1 MTFRT
6 STSDQSASWGLEGV
20 CRTIRYLGAAAAMCA
35 AMAGSGTFAATGIAF
50 WALSGSAQAQ
60 TLQETLA
67 ETYRTNPDIRAERAN
82 LRATNED
89 LSQALAGYRPT
100 IQGEASVTAR
110 SSESPSQLQPGRTA
124 QRVNPA
130 EVGISLSQPL
140 YRGGRTVASVEQ
152 AEAVI
157 QARRAALADVEQSVL
172 LSAVVAHVDLVQ
184 ARAVLALARNNESVI
199 SRQLQATRDRFSVG
213 EVTRTDV
220 SLAESRLA
228 AAESQT
234 IAAEGSLRNARA
246 AYERVV
252 GVPPGEDVDEPS
264 GAPPGIPASLEEALT
279 LAESANPRVTVALF
293 TERAAQAGVDV
304 ARGGLLPEVTLN
316 ASVSRSYSDIAESM
330 PSDSISL
337 TARLTVP
344 LYQAGA
350 QSSRVRQAREQ
361 ASQRRIEVES
371 VRRGTISDAI
381 EAWETVATARSQI
394 QSLNAQVQA
403 QQVALNGVREEAQV
417 GERTP
422 LDVLD
427 AEQDL
432 LDAQVDL
439 VEAQRNLF
447 VAHYQLLSSA
457 GRLRA
462 SELGLDV
469 DLYDIEPAYQ
479 RSRDAWWGTS
489 VPEAE

>member
-1 MTFRT
+1 MSFR
-6 STSDQSASWGLEGV
+6 SRQKLQSGAG
-20 CRTIRYLGAAAAMCA
+20 CRGDVDRSARRSRLAAMLVPA
-35 AMAGSGTFAATGIAF
+35 AIMIGIGAGAVGVPS
-50 WALSGSAQAQ
+50 SHAQAQ
-60 TLQETLA
+60 TLDETLA
-67 ETYRTNPDIRAERAN
+67 ESYRTNPDIRAEQAS

-89 LSQALAGYRPT
+89 LSQALAGFRPNV
-100 IQGEASVTAR
+100 QAEASVSAR
-110 SSESPSQLQPGRTA
+110 SSESPSQTTLQSGRTG

-130 EVGISLSQPL
+130 EVGITLSQPL

-157 QARRAALADVEQSVL
+157 QAGRAALADVEQSVL

-184 ARAVLALARNNESVI
+184 ARAVLDLARNNESVI
-199 SRQLQATRDRFSVG
+199 QRQLQATRDRFSVG

-234 IAAEGSLRNARA
+234 IAAEGTLRNARA

-252 GVPPGEDVDEPS
+252 GLTPEDTIDEAS
-264 GAPPGIPASLEEALT
+264 GAPPGIPGSLEEALT
-279 LAESANPRVTVALF
+279 LAESANPRVTAALF
-293 TERAAQAGVDV
+293 TERAAQSGVDV
-304 ARGGLLPEVTLN
+304 ARGGLLPELTLN
-316 ASVSRSYSDIAESM
+316 ASVSRSYSDVTESL
-330 PSDSISL
+330 PSDSVSL

-344 LYQAGA
+344 LYQGGA
-350 QSSRVRQAREQ
+350 QSSQVRQARET

-371 VRRGTISDAI
+371 VRRGTIADAI
-381 EAWETVATARSQI
+381 EAWETVSTTRSRI
-394 QSLNAQVQA
+394 SSLNAQVSA
-403 QQVALNGVREEAQV
+403 QQVALDGVRQEAQV

-439 VEAQRNLF
+439 VEAQRDLV
-447 VAHYQLLSSA
+447 VAHYQLLSA
-457 GRLRA
+457 VGRLRA
-462 SELGLDV
+462 RELGLDV
-469 DLYDIEPAYQ
+469 EYHDVDAAYQ

-489 VPEAE
+489 VPEAD